1 MLQASN
7 RGPVGWRAD
16 HGRDRQHAARPL
28 QRRHHGC
35 GNSPAPL
42 QHDPFVVAAAVVQRS
57 STGPGNLTTSLC
69 TQGGV
74 CTAACHPGIRLSV
87 SPAGVPFVDVLT
99 TMLDET
105 IPLTTIEFEE
115 WCASMLRPFCL
126 AVPLEQHGSR
136 CTMPKAPMATA
147 F

>member
-1 MLQASN
+1 VHSCM
-7 RGPVGWRAD
+7 
-16 HGRDRQHAARPL
+16 
-28 QRRHHGC
+28 
-35 GNSPAPL
+35 
-42 QHDPFVVAAAVVQRS
+42 S
-57 STGPGNLTTSLC
+57 SQNQTLC
-69 TQGGV
+69 
-74 CTAACHPGIRLSV
+74 L

-126 AVPLEQHGSR
+126 AVPLEQHGTR
-136 CTMPKAPMATA
+136 CTMPKAPWLPPSDPLLCLCRGNPQVR